1 MQATENNIFQS
12 TPIQIKALL
21 KAVGW
26 TRYELG
32 RFVGVFCR
40 TYTDKNGYTIRIS
53 PTVQKWT
60 SGKHVPGTQSK
71 RAMLGLVQLYQN
83 EYLLALENIR
93 HGSL

>member
-1 MQATENNIFQS
+1 MQATKNDIFQS
-12 TPIQIKALL
+12 KPKQIKALL

-32 RFVGVFCR
+32 RYVGVFCR
-40 TYTDKNGYTIRIS
+40 TYVDRNGYTIRIS

-71 RAMLGLVQLYQN
+71 RALLSLVELYQN
-83 EYLLALENIR
+83 EYLAELKKL
-93 HGSL
+93 

>member
-1 MQATENNIFQS
+1 MQATENDIFQS
-12 TPIQIKALL
+12 SPLQIKALL

-32 RFVGVFCR
+32 RYVGVFCR
-40 TYTDKNGYTIRIS
+40 TYIDKNGYTIRIS

-60 SGKHVPGTQSK
+60 SGKHIPGTQSK
-71 RAMLGLVQLYQN
+71 RAMLALVNLYQN
-83 EYLLALENIR
+83 EYLTALEKIP

>member
-1 MQATENNIFQS
+1 MQATENDIFQS

-40 TYTDKNGYTIRIS
+40 EYKDNNGYVIRIS

-60 SGKHVPGTQSK
+60 SGKHTPGTQSK
-71 RAMLGLVQLYQN
+71 RAMLALVDMYRN
-83 EYLLALENIR
+83 EYLIELEK
-93 HGSL
+93 LV

>member
-1 MQATENNIFQS
+1 MQATENDIFQS

-32 RFVGVFCR
+32 RFVGVFTR
-40 TYTDKNGYTIRIS
+40 EYKDKNGYIIRIS

-60 SGKHVPGTQSK
+60 SGKHAPGTQSK
-71 RAMLGLVQLYQN
+71 RAMLALVDMYRN
-83 EYLLALENIR
+83 EYLIELEK
-93 HGSL
+93 LV

>member
-1 MQATENNIFQS
+1 MQATENDIFQS
-12 TPIQIKALL
+12 TPTQIKALL

-40 TYTDKNGYTIRIS
+40 TYVDTNGYTIRIS

-60 SGKHVPGTQSK
+60 SGKHIPGTQSK
-71 RAMLGLVQLYQN
+71 RAMLGLVELYQN
-83 EYLLALENIR
+83 EYLAALKKV
-93 HGSL
+93 

>member
-1 MQATENNIFQS
+1 MQATENDIFQS

-26 TRYELG
+26 TRFELG

-40 TYTDKNGYTIRIS
+40 TYVDNNGYTIRIS

-60 SGKHVPGTQSK
+60 SGKHVPGAQSK
-71 RAMLGLVQLYQN
+71 RAMLALVNLYQN
-83 EYLLALENIR
+83 EYLAALKK
-93 HGSL
+93 L